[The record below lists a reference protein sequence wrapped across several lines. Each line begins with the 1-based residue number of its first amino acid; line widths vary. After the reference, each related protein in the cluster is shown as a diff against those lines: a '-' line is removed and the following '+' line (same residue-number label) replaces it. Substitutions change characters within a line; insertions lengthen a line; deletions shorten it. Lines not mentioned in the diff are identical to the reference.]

1 MTIKKNILWLIGIL
15 FAHYLHSQS
24 NAECPVQIMNK
35 AGEDKFFLFAYASK
49 LPIDSV
55 ILSQGSSY
63 CFKVGSEYNYPIFT
77 LKSKKGNKAFY
88 FFKDKG
94 APVRIEFINHQQITV
109 RNSRLNALWDE
120 TRAYQDSAMKVL
132 KGLRS
137 VIDSAYLSSK
147 NNYEQWAYERLQYLM
162 QADTFVALRFLN
174 FHLNKLETLVF
185 ANPEYMDSIHLMMRH
200 FPVGSHPLLNE
211 EVFKKIEDLSYLRK
225 GASFYHFFLEGVN
238 SDTFS
243 TEKFSDAPLLL
254 DFWASWCKPCREKNQ
269 DLKKNYDQI
278 RSKGIQILGVSL
290 DDKTDIWKSALEKD
304 HLPWPQGIL
313 FSNNKKLIQQKYNAH
328 AIPLSILFS
337 REGKVLQINPPL
349 DDLIR

>member
-1 MTIKKNILWLIGIL
+1 MTIKKYILWLIGVF
-15 FAHYLHSQS
+15 FAHFLYSQS
-24 NAECPVQIMNK
+24 NAVCPIQIMNK

-63 CFKVGSEYNYPIFT
+63 CFKIENDCTYPIFT

-225 GASFYHFFLEGVN
+225 GASFYHFFWKG
-238 SDTFS
+238 S
-243 TEKFSDAPLLL
+243 T
-254 DFWASWCKPCREKNQ
+254 
-269 DLKKNYDQI
+269 
-278 RSKGIQILGVSL
+278 
-290 DDKTDIWKSALEKD
+290 
-304 HLPWPQGIL
+304 
-313 FSNNKKLIQQKYNAH
+313 
-328 AIPLSILFS
+328 AIPFLRKNFLMLRFYWIFGRAGANLA
-337 REGKVLQINPPL
+337 GKKIKT
-349 DDLIR
+349 